1 MAVGKLPSVQ
11 TMSLYPPI
19 SDYAFLG
26 NCQSTALVSRDGS
39 IDWCCFQ
46 RFDSSSC
53 FGRLLDWR
61 KGGHFDIVASGA
73 HRTTRAYVQGTN
85 ILETR
90 IQTASGALTVTDLL
104 PIASGDDPS
113 SPRPRSQ
120 LIRLVRCERGEVEV
134 QVNFEPRFDYG
145 VTTPRMDLT
154 SDSIGLAYGGADALV
169 VQCDLGLT
177 QTGLGGCAAK
187 GILRAGQEV
196 AALVTYA
203 LPHQLRARHLSPATI
218 RERLGETRRF
228 WQEWS
233 GRCTYRGRY
242 REAVVR
248 SALVLKALTD
258 ASTGAI
264 VAAPTTSLPESVGA
278 TRNWDYRY
286 VWMRDAALNL
296 YALFSLGYRDEAH
309 RFMQWIKRT
318 TAGHAEALQV
328 LYGVG
333 GERLLQESELRGLE
347 GYCGSRP
354 VRIGNAAVDQLQLDA
369 YGELMDT
376 AWLYHKYGGRID
388 AAFWD
393 LLRGV
398 VDVVAR
404 RWEEPD
410 ESFWEFRD
418 ARRHFVISKVM
429 CWVAVQRAIRLA
441 RALHL
446 DADLGGWRR
455 LRDAIRERVDRDGVD
470 ARTGAFVQAFG
481 ASELDAANLLIPL
494 VRFLPADDPRVHA
507 TVDRTRRELAA
518 DGLVYRYRRQ
528 DGLPGDEGALV
539 ICSFWLVD
547 NLAWRGEADAARGL
561 FEQISGYAND
571 VGLFAEQIDPV
582 SGAQL
587 GNFPQAFSHVGLIG
601 AALNLEKA
609 EAPVSVVA
617 VTGDPPHPGG

>member
-1 MAVGKLPSVQ
+1 MAS
-11 TMSLYPPI
+11 TYPPI
-19 SDYAFLG
+19 AEYAFLG

-46 RFDSSSC
+46 RFDSRPC

-61 KGGHFDIVASGA
+61 KGGHCSMTASGTDRA
-73 HRTTRAYVQGTN
+73 TRGYIQGTN

-90 IQTASGALTVTDLL
+90 IQTTSGVLTVTDFL
-104 PIASGDDPS
+104 PIAAGVDPT

-120 LIRLVRCERGEVEV
+120 LIRLAYCEHGEVEV
-134 QVNFEPRFDYG
+134 QMDFEPRFDYG
-145 VTTPRMDLT
+145 VTTPRTDLT
-154 SDSIGLAYGGADALV
+154 NHNLGMVYGGADALV
-169 VQCDLGLT
+169 IQCDLGLS
-177 QTGLGGCAAK
+177 QTSLSGCSAK
-187 GILRAGQEV
+187 GILRAGEEV
-196 AALVTYA
+196 AAVVTHS
-203 LPHQLRARHLSPATI
+203 LPHQLRVGHLAAATI

-233 GRCTYRGRY
+233 GRCTYRGPY
-242 REAVVR
+242 REQVVR

-278 TRNWDYRY
+278 ARNWDYRY
-286 VWMRDAALNL
+286 VWLRDAALNL

-318 TAGHAEALQV
+318 TAGHAEDLQV

-333 GERLLQESELRGLE
+333 GERLLQERALRELD
-347 GYCGSRP
+347 GYGGSRP
-354 VRIGNAAVDQLQLDA
+354 VRIGNGAVDQLQLDV

-376 AWLYHKYGGRID
+376 AWLYHKYGGEID

-393 LLRGV
+393 LLRGM

-404 RWEEPD
+404 RWQEPD

-418 ARRHFVISKVM
+418 ERRHFVISKVM

-441 RALHL
+441 RDLNL
-446 DADLGGWRR
+446 DADLGRWRR

-470 ARTGAFVQAFG
+470 ARTGVFVQAFG
-481 ASELDAANLLIPL
+481 ASKLDAANLLIPL
-494 VRFLPADDPRVHA
+494 VRFVPPEDPRVHS
-507 TVDRTRRELAA
+507 TVDRIQRELAT
-518 DGLVYRYRRQ
+518 DGLVKRYQRP
-528 DGLPGDEGALV
+528 DGLPGDEGAFV

-547 NLAWRGEADAARGL
+547 NLALRGEVDAARRL
-561 FEQISGYAND
+561 FERIYRCAND
-571 VGLFAEQIDPV
+571 VGLLAEQLDPV

-609 EAPVSVVA
+609 QAA
-617 VTGDPPHPGG
+617 T

>member
-1 MAVGKLPSVQ
+1 
-11 TMSLYPPI
+11 MSLYPPI

-61 KGGHFDIVASGA
+61 KGGHFDLVASGA
-73 HRTTRAYVQGTN
+73 HRATRTYVEGTN

-145 VTTPRMDLT
+145 MTTPRMDLT

-169 VQCDLGLT
+169 VQCDLGLK
-177 QTGLGGCAAK
+177 QTGLGGCSAK
-187 GILRAGQEV
+187 GVLRAGQEV
-196 AALVTYA
+196 AALVTYS
-203 LPHQLRARHLSPATI
+203 LPHELRARHLSPATI
-218 RERLGETRRF
+218 RDRLGETRRF
-228 WQEWS
+228 WQDWS
-233 GRCTYRGRY
+233 SRCTYRGRY
-242 REAVVR
+242 RDAVVR

-278 TRNWDYRY
+278 ARNWDYRY

-296 YALFSLGYRDEAH
+296 YALFSLGYRDEAN

-318 TAGHAEALQV
+318 TAGRAEALQV

-333 GERLLQESELRGLE
+333 GERLLQESALRELE
-347 GYCGSRP
+347 GYRGSRP

-376 AWLYHKYGGRID
+376 AWLYHKYGGHID

-441 RALHL
+441 RSLHL
-446 DADLGGWRR
+446 DADLGAWRR

-494 VRFLPADDPRVHA
+494 VRFLPGDDPRVRA

-528 DGLPGDEGALV
+528 DGLPGDEGAFV

-547 NLAWRGEADAARGL
+547 NLAWRGDVDAARAL
-561 FEQISGYAND
+561 FERISRYAND

-609 EAPVSVVA
+609 EAPVSLA
-617 VTGDPPHPGG
+617 ARHG

>member
-1 MAVGKLPSVQ
+1 
-11 TMSLYPPI
+11 MSLYPPI

-26 NCQSTALVSRDGS
+26 NCQSTALVSRNGS

-61 KGGHFDIVASGA
+61 KGGHFDLVASGA
-73 HRTTRAYVQGTN
+73 HRATRTYVEGTN

-145 VTTPRMDLT
+145 MTTPRMDLT

-169 VQCDLGLT
+169 VQCDLGLK
-177 QTGLGGCAAK
+177 QTGLGGCSAK
-187 GILRAGQEV
+187 GVLRAGQEV
-196 AALVTYA
+196 AALVSYS
-203 LPHQLRARHLSPATI
+203 LPHELRARHLSPATI
-218 RERLGETRRF
+218 RDRLGETRRF
-228 WQEWS
+228 WQDWS
-233 GRCTYRGRY
+233 SRYTYRGRY
-242 REAVVR
+242 RDAVVR

-278 TRNWDYRY
+278 ARNWDYRY
-286 VWMRDAALNL
+286 VWLRDAALNL
-296 YALFSLGYRDEAH
+296 YALFSLGYRGEAY
-309 RFMQWIKRT
+309 RFMQWIMRT
-318 TAGHAEALQV
+318 TAGHADDLQI

-333 GERLLQESELRGLE
+333 GERLLQERALNELD
-347 GYCGSRP
+347 GYRGSRP
-354 VRIGNAAVDQLQLDA
+354 VRLGNAAVDQLQLDV

-376 AWLYHKYGGRID
+376 AWLYHKYGGRIEP
-388 AAFWD
+388 AFWD

-398 VDVVAR
+398 VEVVAR
-404 RWEEPD
+404 RWQEPD

-418 ARRHFVISKVM
+418 ARRHYVISKVM
-429 CWVAVQRAIRLA
+429 CWVAMQRAIRLA
-441 RALHL
+441 RALDL
-446 DADLGGWRR
+446 DADLPRWRR

-470 ARTGAFVQAFG
+470 GGTGTFVQAFG
-481 ASELDAANLLIPL
+481 ASEPDAANLLIPL
-494 VRFLPADDPRVHA
+494 VRFVPPDDPRMRA
-507 TVDRTRRELAA
+507 TVERIRRELAT
-518 DGLVYRYRRQ
+518 GELVNRYRRP
-528 DGLPGDEGALV
+528 DGLPGDEGAFV

-547 NLAWRGEADAARGL
+547 NLAWRGDVDAARGL
-561 FEQISGYAND
+561 FEQICRRAND
-571 VGLFAEQIDPV
+571 LGLLAEQVDPT

-609 EAPVSVVA
+609 EASA
-617 VTGDPPHPGG
+617 RR